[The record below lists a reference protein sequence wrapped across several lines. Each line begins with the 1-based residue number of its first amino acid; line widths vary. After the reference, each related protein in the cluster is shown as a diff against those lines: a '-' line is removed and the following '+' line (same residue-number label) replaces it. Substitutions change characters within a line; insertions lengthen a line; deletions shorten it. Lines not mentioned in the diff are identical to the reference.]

1 MHCYACTCI
10 FHNIYYCETF
20 LGKIVS
26 AFRSSLVK
34 LKQNAFTLLQSARM
48 QKTQKKINVEVEAS
62 NRIFF
67 PLKFFENQKTAK
79 LGIFTM
85 AFVKKN

>member
-1 MHCYACTCI
+1 
-10 FHNIYYCETF
+10 
-20 LGKIVS
+20 
-26 AFRSSLVK
+26 
-34 LKQNAFTLLQSARM
+34 M
-48 QKTQKKINVEVEAS
+48 QKTQKKKITVEAS